1 MAVQRTFSILKPDVT
16 RRNLTGAVNQR
27 IEAAGLRIVAQ
38 KRVEMTRAQAE
49 YQDTPNG
56 LYSCGMCSLFEA
68 PSGCK
73 VVEGEVSKDGWCKAF
88 ALQD

>member
-38 KRVEMTRAQAE
+38 KRVHMTRRTGGDVLWRA
-49 YQDTPNG
+49 
-56 LYSCGMCSLFEA
+56 SRA
-68 PSGCK
+68 P
-73 VVEGEVSKDGWCKAF
+73 V
-88 ALQD
+88 LR